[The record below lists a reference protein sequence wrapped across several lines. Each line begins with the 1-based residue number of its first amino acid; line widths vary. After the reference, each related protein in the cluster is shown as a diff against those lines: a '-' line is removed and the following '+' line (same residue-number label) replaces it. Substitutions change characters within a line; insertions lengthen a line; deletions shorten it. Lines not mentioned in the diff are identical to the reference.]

1 MKDVANDKALQ
12 MFADLMIEK
21 IKEVS
26 EDFEK
31 PWFSVATNGLPQ
43 NADGRVYHGINSLML
58 FMLCEKM
65 NYRTP
70 VFMTFLQAKTQGVN
84 VLKGEKSF
92 PVIYWDFS
100 IKNGHGVKIT
110 MNEYRSL
117 SDDEKKEYSVIPFTK
132 SYNVFNVD
140 QTNYSEIFPDKW
152 EKLKQQFS
160 LRDLRDEKGMLSCPQ
175 LDKMLK
181 EDLWLCSIDSNI
193 RDRAFYRPSED
204 KIYIPLKGQFKSG
217 EKFYSTMLHEMAH
230 STGIDSRCARQMKNT
245 FGDPQYAKEE
255 LVAECT
261 AAVTCNSLGIVT
273 GIQEHN
279 AKYLKNW
286 LNAIDEEPKFLYN
299 VLAEVGKASTMILN
313 EVKKYE
319 IQKEEKKSVDTTL
332 SDDKVK
338 NVLVMTEEEYL
349 ASKGYS
355 HFGIGEAALHK
366 GRQKTARQQD
376 RIVDLHAEKNRIY
389 VEKREMLRREY
400 QDKLVKGEIRRPST
414 IETMI
419 ATARGMPELEST
431 MAARRCLEKRGIV
444 WDEKSSENDVE
455 KEIKADDKDFKSA
468 FKTALIAAS
477 SGIYQPLVELKRK
490 GFSPSASDV
499 ELLRNIAPEAR
510 AAVETIFHIK
520 VNSVH
525 DIKLADSDNKQ
536 EVKQLS
542 LNF

>member
-1 MKDVANDKALQ
+1 MSESVSDKALRV
-12 MFADLMIEK
+12 FADLMIKK
-21 IKEVS
+21 IEEVN
-26 EDFEK
+26 DDPTK
-31 PWFSVATNGLPQ
+31 PWFSVAGRGVPQ
-43 NADGRVYHGINSLML
+43 NIEGRLYQGMNSLVL
-58 FMLCEKM
+58 YLLCEKM
-65 NYRTP
+65 GYQTP

-92 PVIYWDFS
+92 PVVYWDFS
-100 IKNGHGVKIT
+100 IKNGKGEKIT
-110 MNEYRSL
+110 QDEYNSL
-117 SDDEKKEYSVIPFTK
+117 SEENKREFSVTPFMK
-132 SYNVFNVD
+132 VYNVFNVD
-140 QTNYSEIFPDKW
+140 QTNFSELFPEKW
-152 EKLKQQFS
+152 DELKKRFS
-160 LRDLRDEKGMLSCPQ
+160 VRELNDENGMFSCPA

-181 EDLWLCSIDSNI
+181 ENAWLCTIISKSSDQ
-193 RDRAFYRPSED
+193 AFYLPLED
-204 KIYIPLKGQFKSG
+204 KIFIPLKGQFHTG
-217 EKFYSTMLHEMAH
+217 EKFYRTMLHEMGH
-230 STGIDSRCARQMKNT
+230 STGAPTRCAREIKNR
-245 FGDPQYAKEE
+245 FEDPKYAKEE
-255 LVAECT
+255 LIAELT
-261 AAVTCNSLGIVT
+261 SAVSCQSLGIIS

-313 EVKKYE
+313 EVMKYE

-389 VEKREMLRREY
+389 VEKREMLRIEY

-455 KEIKADDKDFKSA
+455 KEIKADDKDLKSA

>member
-1 MKDVANDKALQ
+1 MSESVSDKALRI
-12 MFADLMIEK
+12 FADLMIKK
-21 IKEVS
+21 IEEVNDDPTKS
-26 EDFEK
+26 
-31 PWFSVATNGLPQ
+31 WFSVAGRGVPQ
-43 NADGRVYHGINSLML
+43 NVEGRSYQGMNSLVL
-58 FMLCEKM
+58 YLLCEKM
-65 NYRTP
+65 GYQTP

-92 PVIYWDFS
+92 PVVYWDFS
-100 IKNGHGVKIT
+100 IKNGKGEKIT
-110 MNEYRSL
+110 QDEYNSL
-117 SDDEKKEYSVIPFTK
+117 SDENKRNFSVTPFMK
-132 SYNVFNVD
+132 VYNVFNVD
-140 QTNYSEIFPDKW
+140 QTNFSELFPEKW
-152 EKLKQQFS
+152 EGLKKKFS
-160 LRDLRDEKGMLSCPQ
+160 VRELNDENGMFSCPA

-181 EDLWLCSIDSNI
+181 ENAWLCPIISKSSDQ
-193 RDRAFYRPSED
+193 AFYQPLED
-204 KIYIPLKGQFKSG
+204 KIFIPLKGQFHTG
-217 EKFYSTMLHEMAH
+217 EKFYRTMLHEMGH
-230 STGIDSRCARQMKNT
+230 STGASTRCAREIKNR
-245 FGDPQYAKEE
+245 FGDPKYAKEE
-255 LVAECT
+255 LIAELT
-261 AAVTCNSLGIVT
+261 AAVSCQSLGIIS

-299 VLAEVGKASTMILN
+299 VLSEVGKASTMILN
-313 EVKKYE
+313 EVKKHE
-319 IQKEEKKSVDTTL
+319 IQKEEEKSVDITL
-332 SDDKVK
+332 SDDKAK

-349 ASKGYS
+349 ASKGFS
-355 HFGIGEAALHK
+355 QFGIGEAALHK

-389 VEKREMLRREY
+389 VERREMLRKEY

-444 WDEKSSENDVE
+444 WYEKSSENDVK
-455 KEIKADDKDFKSA
+455 KEIKADYKDLESA

-477 SGIYQPLVELKRK
+477 SGIYQPLVELKRQ

-520 VNSVH
+520 VNTVQ